1 MEITED
7 REQEGRDMINRV
19 STEEQAGVVILSDSK
34 ESNIKYHPEQR
45 VESANSTGEETLH
58 HSTPQ
63 NDTNTEESFVSS
75 ISQDDQAPLSET
87 LKPSNLETSE
97 PDSETESSEPSPQ
110 SSIVNSQLSIS
121 NPLSSIANALKSD
134 LKAQVE
140 AVLFVSDTPLKAG
153 AIAKMLNASYDDV
166 QSSLVQLIQEYE
178 DRNGGLEIG
187 TDDGYIIQV
196 KIQYLNI
203 VTDMMPLE
211 LNPGPMRT
219 LSAIALKEPVLQ
231 SEVIDMR
238 GSGAYEHINELVEM
252 DLITK
257 KPKGLSF
264 ALATTTKF
272 QQYFRLTQDANKVR
286 DKLQEEA
293 SRLAKEKVRRKQE
306 EELAISQPV
315 EQPVIS

>member
-1 MEITED
+1 MEVTEI
-7 REQEGRDMINRV
+7 EQEHRN
-19 STEEQAGVVILSDSK
+19 EQLGLSNEQNSSNSQFPNTQSSDQPSVIS
-34 ESNIKYHPEQR
+34 IPE
-45 VESANSTGEETLH
+45 H
-58 HSTPQ
+58 H
-63 NDTNTEESFVSS
+63 NM
-75 ISQDDQAPLSET
+75 
-87 LKPSNLETSE
+87 ETSAQE
-97 PDSETESSEPSPQ
+97 DEDPESQ
-110 SSIVNSQLSIS
+110 SSDQPSVINTPAHQHINTSTQEDEDSNSQFSILPPKARLALSGGNS
-121 NPLSSIANALKSD
+121 SPESEAHQEQQSPLSSIANALKSD

-178 DRNGGLEIG
+178 DRSGGLEIG

-196 KIQYLNI
+196 KMQYLNI

-219 LSAIALKEPVLQ
+219 LSAVALKEPVLQ

-238 GSGAYEHINELVEM
+238 GSGAYEHINELVEQ

-264 ALATTTKF
+264 ILATTTKF
-272 QQYFRLTQDANKVR
+272 QQYFRLTQDANKIR
-286 DKLQEEA
+286 EKLQENA
-293 SRLAKEKVRRKQE
+293 VKRAKEKEMKNAALQNE
-306 EELAISQPV
+306 TLPAT
-315 EQPVIS
+315 